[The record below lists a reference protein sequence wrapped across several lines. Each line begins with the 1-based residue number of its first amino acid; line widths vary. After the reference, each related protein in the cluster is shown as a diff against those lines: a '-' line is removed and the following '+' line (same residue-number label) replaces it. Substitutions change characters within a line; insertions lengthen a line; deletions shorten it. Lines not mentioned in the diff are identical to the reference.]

1 MTVGLQIEAGSG
13 AAAVEARLAEWVE
26 QRFVERVWRR
36 DPTLWSADP
45 IPELADRLG
54 WLDLPE
60 RMDTIGRSL
69 EAFGRGLASEGL
81 RNVVVLGMGGS
92 SLAPEVYQAILGNE
106 ESHPS
111 LEVLDSTHPA
121 AIRAL
126 DERISLHHSLF
137 IVSSK
142 SGTTLETLSFFRYF
156 WDRVSQAVDSPGERF
171 TAVTDPGSSLET
183 LATERGFRKVFH
195 APSDVGGRYSALTE
209 FGLVPAAAIGAN
221 IPALQRGAAL
231 AAKACMT
238 AGAHG
243 ENPGLGL
250 GGFLGEMALAGRDK
264 ATFIAAPRLQPL
276 VAWIE
281 QLVAESTGKNGI
293 GIIPVGG
300 DDKNARFGTDRA
312 FVAIDLDHD
321 TLDATLEP
329 LRDAGHPVA
338 RLRLS
343 DIEDLGGAMFVLEF
357 AIAAAGA
364 ALGINPFDQP
374 DVQFAKELA
383 RRAMAG
389 ELDTADVV
397 ELDALD
403 PDLETHVRNWLSDI
417 DTPEYVG
424 IHAFL
429 PPNVATKAALD
440 TARRAIRDG
449 RGVATTFDFG
459 PRFLHSTGQLHK
471 GGPPVG
477 RFLQI
482 IDHPHPPIAVPET
495 DYTFDKLIGAQALG
509 DYQALTDRRQRVL
522 LVGLGEAGAEGLQA
536 VLKAVVAAAPE

>member
-1 MTVGLQIEAGSG
+1 MTVGLQIEAGAG
-13 AAAVEARLAEWVE
+13 TAAVENRLAEWVE

-60 RMDTIGRSL
+60 RMDTIGGRL
-69 EAFGRGLASEGL
+69 EAFGRDLASDGV

-106 ESHPS
+106 ESYPS
-111 LEVLDSTHPA
+111 LDVLDSTHPA

-126 DERISLHHSLF
+126 EERISLHDSLF

-156 WDRVSQAVDSPGERF
+156 WDRVSQAVDNPGERF
-171 TAVTDPGSSLET
+171 IAVTDPGSSLET
-183 LATERGFRKVFH
+183 LAIERGFRKVFH

-221 IPALQRGAAL
+221 ISALRRGAAL

-264 ATFIAAPRLQPL
+264 ATFIAVPRLQPL

-300 DDKNARFGTDRA
+300 DAKDARFGTDRA
-312 FVAIDLDHD
+312 FVAIDLDGD
-321 TLDATLEP
+321 ILDAALAP

-343 DIEDLGGAMFVLEF
+343 DTEDLGGAMFVLEF

-364 ALGINPFDQP
+364 SLGINPFDQP

-403 PDLETHVRNWLSDI
+403 PDLEAHVRNWLSDI
-417 DTPEYVG
+417 APPEYVG

-429 PPNVATKAALD
+429 PATLSTKAALD

-459 PRFLHSTGQLHK
+459 PRFLHSTGQLQQ
-471 GGPPVG
+471 G
-477 RFLQI
+477 RT
-482 IDHPHPPIAVPET
+482 A
-495 DYTFDKLIGAQALG
+495 
-509 DYQALTDRRQRVL
+509 RRQISPDNRPPASARRRPRDRLHVRQADWS
-522 LVGLGEAGAEGLQA
+522 AGARRLPGPDRTRAKGVAGL
-536 VLKAVVAAAPE
+536 PG